1 MIDTFKHLIDPDIYN
16 VDCELTWTRGV
27 PVCMWCLSI
36 CLMMTVSLAAEK
48 TDKQIEM
55 QYKSGA
61 DARRPKK
68 PRIRWKCAAVPS
80 GE

>member
-1 MIDTFKHLIDPDIYN
+1 MSVY
-16 VDCELTWTRGV
+16 
-27 PVCMWCLSI
+27 LSDDDREPS
-36 CLMMTVSLAAEK
+36 CRKK

-61 DARRPKK
+61 DSRGPKE